1 MRSQSGL
8 SPALPISQ
16 VWQLRKKSNFCVEL
30 HFVFTAAYLG
40 KHHSM
45 KFAAPFDPAGALR
58 GNLNF
63 LLCRLNVDFL
73 KVRQV

>member
-8 SPALPISQ
+8 SPALPDSQ
-16 VWQLRKKSNFCVEL
+16 VWQLRKKSNFCVVL
-30 HFVFTAAYLG
+30 HFVFTAAYIG
-40 KHHSM
+40 THHAM
-45 KFAAPFDPAGALR
+45 KFAAPLYPAGVMR